1 MGYYAFSALFNFLLS
16 VFLGWF
22 VFRTNQRSSLHKNL
36 FILCLSAGWW
46 SFFYFLWQ
54 MSVTEVW
61 ALWWTRLLML
71 GAIWVAYSYVKVVAL
86 FLERE
91 KELRNAL
98 RLAFGLG
105 VVLSVLVYTPYMVSN
120 VEPLA
125 GFLFWPKPGPAYH
138 AFLFWFVSFMVY
150 GCYLSYQGLK
160 RATPLMRSRLQ
171 IMLAGMALSIVAG
184 STNYFLWYD
193 IPIKP
198 YGNILASVYV
208 ACVVYAIVRHHVLD
222 IRVVL
227 RNSYVYLS
235 SLASLLVV
243 AVLVERGLSLSFSSA
258 PEFLREFFSFAV
270 AIVLFPTIKDWFSQ
284 TATKYFFSSL
294 YDTSKVIGRLGQSL
308 RSILDTKKLFEVLD
322 STFTSVFHP
331 KGFCVLAYDGKH
343 KALVVSYNRDV
354 DLRGLSEYSVSK
366 RLEQNIL
373 RQNTVLAVETMSEEE
388 EYLKLYK
395 KEFALLSSMGV
406 DMVVPLVAKERLIGL
421 ILLGRKE
428 NGDAYSTQDI
438 GALDIIRS
446 QVAIA
451 FENAQLYQESL
462 AFGEKLKIEVENAT
476 RELRIANDKLKQLD
490 QAKTEFLSIT
500 SHQLRTPLTG
510 IKGYLSMMI
519 EGDFGKF
526 SDQQEETVKR
536 VSAEVDRLARMVQVF
551 LNVSRIES
559 GRLMVA
565 RLNFNVAELIGT
577 VIKELKPIAEK
588 KQLELSYVGSEH
600 LPFVGDSDKLKDVVM
615 NLVDNAIK
623 YTPSGKVWVE
633 AGMQKNGDIW
643 INVKD
648 TGVGI
653 DPAET
658 GKLFEKFSRAKGIA
672 EVSAEGSGL
681 GLFIVKK
688 IVEAHGGTVS
698 VASEGHARGATFTC
712 VLPKYEEKQFS
723 EAADQST
730 PKLLSSKKNKMVNMK
745 VMKVLKR

>member
-1 MGYYAFSALFNFLLS
+1 MNYYAFSALINFFVS
-16 VFLGWF
+16 VVLGVF
-22 VFRTNQRSSLHKNL
+22 VFSKNRTSPLHKNL
-36 FILCLSAGWW
+36 FLLCVSAGWW
-46 SFFYFLWQ
+46 AFFYFLWQ
-54 MSVTEVW
+54 ISDNDVF
-61 ALWWTRLLML
+61 ALWCTRLLML
-71 GAIWVAYSYVKVVAL
+71 GAVWVAYSYLKVVAL

-91 KELRNAL
+91 REYRTAL
-98 RLAFGLG
+98 RMAFWFGSL
-105 VVLSVLVYTPYMVSN
+105 LSVLVFTPFMVAN

-125 GFLFWPKPGPAYH
+125 GFPFWPKPGPAYH
-138 AFLFWFVSFMVY
+138 AFLFWFVSFMLY
-150 GCYLSYQGLK
+150 GCYISYRELK
-160 RATPLMRSRLQ
+160 HATPLRRSRLE

-184 STNYFLWYD
+184 STNYFLWYN

-208 ACVVYAIVRHHVLD
+208 ACVVYAIVKHHVLD

-235 SLASLLVV
+235 SLASMLMIALAVEWGMQVV
-243 AVLVERGLSLSFSSA
+243 TPQISGIVIHL
-258 PEFLREFFSFAV
+258 FSFAV
-270 AIVLFPTIKDWFSQ
+270 AVAAYSGIKDVSSRI
-284 TATKYFFSSL
+284 ATKYFFSSL
-294 YDTSKVIGRLGQSL
+294 YDTKTVIAELSHSL
-308 RSILDTKKLFEVLD
+308 RSILDTNTLFEVLD

-331 KGFCVLAYDGKH
+331 KGFCVLAYDGKQ
-343 KALVVSYNRDV
+343 KALVASFNRGV
-354 DLRGLSEYSVSK
+354 DLKGLTEYSIPK

-388 EYLKLYK
+388 EYRALYK

-406 DMVVPLVAKERLIGL
+406 DMVVPLVVKDHLIGV

-428 NGDAYSTQDI
+428 NGDAYSVQDI

-446 QVAIA
+446 QAAIA

-476 RELRIANDKLKQLD
+476 RELRVANDKLKQLD

-526 SDQQEETVKR
+526 SEQQEETVKR

-559 GRLMVA
+559 GRLMIA

-588 KQLELSYVGSEH
+588 KQLELSYSGPES
-600 LPFVGDSDKLKDVVM
+600 LPFIGDSDKLKDVVM
-615 NLVDNAIK
+615 NLVDNSIK
-623 YTPSGKVWVE
+623 YTPTGKVWVE
-633 AGMQKNGDIW
+633 AAQSKSGEIRID
-643 INVKD
+643 VKD

-653 DPAET
+653 DPSEI
-658 GKLFEKFSRAKGIA
+658 GSLFEKFSRAKGIA

-698 VASEGHARGATFTC
+698 VSSEGHAKGSTFTC
-712 VLPKYEEKQFS
+712 ILPKFEEKQAA
-723 EAADQST
+723 EAPVQN
-730 PKLLSSKKNKMVNMK
+730 PSKTSRVTKEKIVSAK
-745 VMKVLKR
+745 ALKK